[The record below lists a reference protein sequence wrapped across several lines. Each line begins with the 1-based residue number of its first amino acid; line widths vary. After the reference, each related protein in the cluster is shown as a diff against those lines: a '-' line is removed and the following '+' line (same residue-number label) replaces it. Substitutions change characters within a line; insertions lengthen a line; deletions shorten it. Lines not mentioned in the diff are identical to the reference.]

1 MDQSANLGAEFAH
14 ALAAKDAGRMLDLL
28 HPEIDF
34 RGLTPGRSW
43 EANDGEAVISV
54 FLGNWFEEAD
64 EIEALEQL
72 DCDAFADRQRVG
84 YRLSVSN
91 PDGQFV
97 VEQQAYLSDRDG
109 RIGWMRVLCSGYR
122 PTDQSGSVR

>member
-1 MDQSANLGAEFAH
+1 
-14 ALAAKDAGRMLDLL
+14 MLDLM
-28 HPEIDF
+28 HPEIEF

-43 EANDGEAVISV
+43 DANDRDAVVSV
-54 FLGNWFEEAD
+54 FLGNWFEQAD
-64 EIEALEQL
+64 EIDALEQL

-91 PDGQFV
+91 PDGQFL
-97 VEQQAYLSDRDG
+97 VEPQAYLSVRDG

-122 PTDQSGSVR
+122 PTDSRA